1 MGNLVD
7 RIIKG
12 DLQAFDDLY
21 MKYKLPVMS
30 ILSKSTGVKGDGLTD
45 LFHSAALALFEN
57 CTSGRIKEGTLP
69 DSNVRA
75 YLIRTAKNIFLAG
88 MRKKERYG
96 KFMLPLDDPDYPE
109 NIEKQLPDQEQDP
122 DFEKKIEQVRDAVWK
137 MEAPCDE
144 LLMLR
149 HFERR
154 SSEEIASLKGYA
166 NGDVAKNMVSRC
178 MKKLKAYVMGKFEE
192 LGI

>member
-30 ILSKSTGVKGDGLTD
+30 ILSKSLGVKGDDLTD
-45 LFHSAALALFEN
+45 LFHSAALVLFEN

-109 NIEKQLPDQEQDP
+109 NIEKQLPDQESDT

-149 HFERR
+149 HFEQL
-154 SSEEIASLKGYA
+154 SSEDIAVKMDYA

-178 MKKLKAYVMGKFEE
+178 MKKLKVYVKSKFEE
-192 LGI
+192 LGL

>member
-12 DLQAFDDLY
+12 DMRAFDDLY
-21 MKYKLPVMS
+21 MKYKLPVMA
-30 ILSKSTGVKGDGLTD
+30 ILSKSTGVKGDDLID
-45 LFHSAALALFEN
+45 LFHSCTLALLEN
-57 CTSGRIKEGTLP
+57 CASGRIKEGSLP
-69 DSNVRA
+69 DSNIRA
-75 YLIRTAKNIFLAG
+75 YLIRTARNIFLAG
-88 MRKKERYG
+88 IRKKERYG
-96 KFMLPLDDPDYPE
+96 KFMLPLDDPDYPGD
-109 NIEKQLPDQEQDP
+109 IEKQLPVDAADP
-122 DFEKKIEQVRDAVWK
+122 NFEEKIEQVREAVWN

-149 HFERR
+149 HFDKR

-178 MKKLKAYVMGKFEE
+178 MKKLKTFVIGKFEE
-192 LGI
+192 LGL